1 MPTLTARK
9 TKLASELRAGS
20 TEQDMLM
27 RDRIAHERC
36 MECGSPRDSVS
47 EFCRACIDKSQ
58 KKTEVGSAFDAWTYW
73 IFQCR
78 PSLPGVEAFQ
88 GWRIGVYE
96 RSKSRPELICVCETF
111 EQAKALVLKK
121 YHRAGGYAYSQC
133 A

>member
-1 MPTLTARK
+1 MPTLTAK
-9 TKLASELRAGS
+9 KNKLASELRAGS
-20 TEQDMLM
+20 TAQDMLM
-27 RDRIAHERC
+27 HERIAQDRC
-36 MECGSPRDSVS
+36 MECGSLRDSVS

-78 PSLPGVEAFQ
+78 PALPGVEAFQ

-96 RSKSRPELICVCETF
+96 RSKKSELICVCETF
-111 EQAKALVLKK
+111 EETKSLVLKK
-121 YHRAGGYAYSQC
+121 YHRAGGYTYSMC